1 MLLWARRVRSFNDGA
16 DATVFAADIKLQAA
30 TLHGLQVIGEAAGKI
45 SAGLKDAHPE
55 IEWHRINGLRHR
67 LVHDYG
73 QIDMSV
79 IWGIV
84 QNDVGPLISA
94 LEPLV
99 PPEHS

>member
-1 MLLWARRVRSFNDGA
+1 
-16 DATVFAADIKLQAA
+16 
-30 TLHGLQVIGEAAGKI
+30 LQVIGEAAGKI

-55 IEWHRINGLRHR
+55 IEWRRINGLRHR

-79 IWGIV
+79 IWRIV
-84 QNDVGPLISA
+84 QSDVGPLIAA
-94 LEPLV
+94 LESLV